1 MVARKPAGCA
11 KRQAEILDRA
21 AEMLRPGGRIVY
33 STCTMNRTEN
43 EDTVDA
49 FLSRHADFSAEA
61 FSLPGADAPDG
72 MLTCYPHRMKGEG
85 HFVALLRKHGDAP
98 CNWQKAP
105 EKDAP
110 SKDALQALRAFCP
123 TANANVM
130 RTGSGKPGRSR
141 DESVTLSCLPDRP
154 ACDGIQVVRCGL
166 QLGTVQ
172 KKLFVPDHAWAMS
185 IFPPDVPR
193 VELTREDARRYQAGE
208 TLPADGKGWALAC
221 CDGIPLG
228 WGKISDGQ
236 MKNHYPKGL
245 RRPLR

>member
-1 MVARKPAGCA
+1 
-11 KRQAEILDRA
+11 
-21 AEMLRPGGRIVY
+21 MLRPGGRMVY

-49 FLSRHADFSAEA
+49 FLSRHADFSLEA

-141 DESVTLSCLPDRP
+141 NESVTLSCLPDRP
-154 ACDGIQVVRCGL
+154 VCDGIQVVRCGL

-221 CDGIPLG
+221 CDAIPLG

>member
-1 MVARKPAGCA
+1 
-11 KRQAEILDRA
+11 
-21 AEMLRPGGRIVY
+21 
-33 STCTMNRTEN
+33 
-43 EDTVDA
+43 
-49 FLSRHADFSAEA
+49 
-61 FSLPGADAPDG
+61 
-72 MLTCYPHRMKGEG
+72 
-85 HFVALLRKHGDAP
+85 
-98 CNWQKAP
+98 
-105 EKDAP
+105 
-110 SKDALQALRAFCP
+110 
-123 TANANVM
+123 M
-130 RTGSGKPGRSR
+130 RRG
-141 DESVTLSCLPDRP
+141 CLPDRP
-154 ACDGIQVVRCGL
+154 VCDGIQFVRCGW

-172 KKLFVPDHAWAMS
+172 KKLLVPDHGWARS